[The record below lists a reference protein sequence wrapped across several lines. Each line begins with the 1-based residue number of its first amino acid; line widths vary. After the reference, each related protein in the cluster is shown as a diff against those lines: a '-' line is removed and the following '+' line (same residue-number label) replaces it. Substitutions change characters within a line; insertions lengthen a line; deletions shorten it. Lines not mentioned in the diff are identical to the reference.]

1 MPRKGSSSGVRDS
14 RPGSRVLSRL
24 PRRSHAAAA
33 VVLLSMALTM
43 AKAIA
48 NVVASARTAP
58 SRDFQ
63 LDHHLS
69 TKTLYAH
76 RTAPPGGVPLDQIP
90 PPEGCNPSF
99 IYLLSRHGARYPTSG
114 KMKLASSVAPLLA
127 RSGAPA
133 LQDWEYVFAGES
145 QLNGQLHRLGA
156 EELSGIGR
164 RYAARFPG
172 IFDPHVTS
180 DPIPSTFTLVRST
193 QKPRC
198 SASAVAFMK
207 GFTQA
212 AFPLSMAPLER
223 DPLLRF
229 FDMCP
234 AYGRYKDA
242 VKECLGKWAEGLW
255 AEMVPSVAKRLQLVS
270 GDAPTPQEVGA
281 LWALCQQEAMLG
293 RQDWACALFTPEQ
306 LRTLEWVEDVSA
318 LDTKAYGSCLAYQ
331 MAAPLMLDS
340 TAALRSAANQS
351 LGSAGEAAA
360 PRSVLNFAHAE
371 TIIPYSSL
379 LGMFGSPGACN
390 LSSCGLGAEQGAPCQ
405 ADGWYAPA
413 RLPRDGPRRD
423 VFRGSAA
430 APFAANVA
438 HILYVCPPRLGTG
451 ARHLV
456 RTVYNEYAVPLPAC
470 DGQLDCPLEDF
481 LAIADSLDDNIL
493 NTACQEPGGA
503 HCRPATSHE

>member
-1 MPRKGSSSGVRDS
+1 MPRKGSSSSVRDS
-14 RPGSRVLSRL
+14 RQRSRVLSRL

-33 VVLLSMALTM
+33 VVSLSMALTM

-242 VKECLGKWAEGLW
+242 VKECL
-255 AEMVPSVAKRLQLVS
+255 VSRRRRSFSQPQRPVHDTPSLAASPLLPRLHRRGATSETVCLPGVEHV
-270 GDAPTPQEVGA
+270 GGGAVGRDGA
-281 LWALCQQEAMLG
+281 LG
-293 RQDWACALFTPEQ
+293 G
-306 LRTLEWVEDVSA
+306 
-318 LDTKAYGSCLAYQ
+318 K
-331 MAAPLMLDS
+331 
-340 TAALRSAANQS
+340 
-351 LGSAGEAAA
+351 
-360 PRSVLNFAHAE
+360 
-371 TIIPYSSL
+371 
-379 LGMFGSPGACN
+379 
-390 LSSCGLGAEQGAPCQ
+390 
-405 ADGWYAPA
+405 APA
-413 RLPRDGPRRD
+413 
-423 VFRGSAA
+423 
-430 APFAANVA
+430 
-438 HILYVCPPRLGTG
+438 
-451 ARHLV
+451 ARQ
-456 RTVYNEYAVPLPAC
+456 R
-470 DGQLDCPLEDF
+470 
-481 LAIADSLDDNIL
+481 
-493 NTACQEPGGA
+493 
-503 HCRPATSHE
+503 